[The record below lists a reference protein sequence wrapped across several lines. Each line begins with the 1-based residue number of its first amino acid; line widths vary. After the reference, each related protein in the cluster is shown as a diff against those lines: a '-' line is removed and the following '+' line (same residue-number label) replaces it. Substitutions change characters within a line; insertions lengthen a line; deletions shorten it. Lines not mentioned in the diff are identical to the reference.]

1 MEKIDRLSNLPDAI
15 IHKILSVSP
24 IKTAVITSVLS
35 KRWQYHWTHIDT
47 LVFNRHNFDGNYTRF
62 TNIVSHVLRHRHPS
76 ANITQLSV
84 LNSDNDGDRSL
95 VHYVL
100 AYAFSRGGLEYLITN
115 FIPTIDDFPS
125 SFSKKLQFAS
135 LKTLKLN
142 SVSFFGCNQD
152 YLLSNFKNLEN
163 LELISCSG
171 VLNTFNINCRLLASL
186 NITHCSS
193 PLMFVISAPRLKFFK
208 FATTYPVDLNIDKC
222 PILEKAELFYMKVA
236 LGEESIWSML
246 SLAKKLSNAKSLTLT
261 VRFSGAMSGWMLC
274 NNAFDEET
282 RLEEKVED
290 EPENPWLTIRKLE
303 FYPIARF
310 RQSEVE
316 AALDY
321 VTSFRIEEIEFFGM
335 VGIKN
340 IPIEEDESDEEDE
353 EDESDEEPMLFHNDF
368 SVFLPNLLKSKTLK
382 TLKVGPCSFK
392 NLSSLSLRFKS
403 LTTLQLSEVSIE
415 YDSDNNHQKIIHGCD
430 LFSSCLNLEKLKLSK
445 CTLKNLERL
454 IIKAPRLKFF
464 EFESLVAMQLRFENC
479 SMLEEMKIHYTLPV
493 LIAWRETDYQNK
505 EYFFDMIFTDNGGG
519 LNGKEATSLLK
530 FSMGKFVLC
539 CINSNVEEAKVVM
552 EFNKV

>member
-1 MEKIDRLSNLPDAI
+1 
-15 IHKILSVSP
+15 
-24 IKTAVITSVLS
+24 
-35 KRWQYHWTHIDT
+35 
-47 LVFNRHNFDGNYTRF
+47 
-62 TNIVSHVLRHRHPS
+62 
-76 ANITQLSV
+76 
-84 LNSDNDGDRSL
+84 
-95 VHYVL
+95 
-100 AYAFSRGGLEYLITN
+100 
-115 FIPTIDDFPS
+115 
-125 SFSKKLQFAS
+125 
-135 LKTLKLN
+135 
-142 SVSFFGCNQD
+142 
-152 YLLSNFKNLEN
+152 
-163 LELISCSG
+163 
-171 VLNTFNINCRLLASL
+171 
-186 NITHCSS
+186 
-193 PLMFVISAPRLKFFK
+193 
-208 FATTYPVDLNIDKC
+208 
-222 PILEKAELFYMKVA
+222 
-236 LGEESIWSML
+236 ML

-382 TLKVGPCSFK
+382 TLK
-392 NLSSLSLRFKS
+392 
-403 LTTLQLSEVSIE
+403 
-415 YDSDNNHQKIIHGCD
+415 
-430 LFSSCLNLEKLKLSK
+430 
-445 CTLKNLERL
+445 
-454 IIKAPRLKFF
+454 
-464 EFESLVAMQLRFENC
+464 LRFENC

-493 LIAWRETDYQNK
+493 LIAWRETVYQNK

-519 LNGKEATSLLK
+519 LNGKDATSLLK
-530 FSMGKFVLC
+530 FSMDGKETERLWCFDG
-539 CINSNVEEAKVVM
+539 AKVLQS
-552 EFNKV
+552 NPSCWGQLHNNI